1 MEVTNEIVTA
11 KMGVTNQIVTQ
22 WCVWV
27 MCQSSEIYHS
37 GMHG

>member
-1 MEVTNEIVTA
+1 MGVTNEIVTA

-27 MCQSSEIYHS
+27 MCQSN
-37 GMHG
+37 

>member
-1 MEVTNEIVTA
+1 MRVTNEIVTA

-27 MCQSSEIYHS
+27 MCQSNSLVVA
-37 GMHG
+37 